1 MYNFRGV
8 CEDGDKSWYDKEVDM
23 MVINL
28 AKSDDKPK
36 IFSGNMSLEY
46 STFISYFF
54 PDASSDFIARY
65 LALHILKS

>member
-36 IFSGNMSLEY
+36 IFNGNMSSEY
-46 STFISYFF
+46 SSFISYFF

-65 LALHILKS
+65 LALHILK